1 MFCSY
6 SDEKKQINTSGIG
19 LGLVISK
26 LLVNKFE
33 GKIDFKSKYKKG
45 STFYFTFQTEPIQG
59 SDLDIADSDE
69 YNTIGKEN

>member
-1 MFCSY
+1 M
-6 SDEKKQINTSGIG
+6 
-19 LGLVISK
+19 
-26 LLVNKFE
+26 NKFE